1 MRGTKVLG
9 GMGVTVRT
17 VFLHP
22 EKGLQDVSI
31 QQAPSVDDVVSKL
44 KNMGCVVL
52 SAEQA

>member
-1 MRGTKVLG
+1 M
-9 GMGVTVRT
+9 TVRAI
-17 VFLHP
+17 FLHP

-31 QQAPSVDDVVSKL
+31 QEAPSIDDVVSKL